1 MSITR
6 DMLKKS
12 YTHVKELQGLQGV
25 AVRKLGTKEAVEKAF
40 QDFFDEYADRK
51 YLVKDEKLNKTI
63 NDLSEINKKILEEN
77 CKLNTK
83 NHDLESIVL
92 DKNAIISEM
101 KTENNK
107 LRTQLQE
114 SDKKEMKLNEDIEEL
129 CKLNDSLLDKIKKL
143 SPKWWEFWKW

>member
-40 QDFFDEYADRK
+40 QDLFDEYADRK

-63 NDLSEINKKILEEN
+63 NDLSEINKKILEESGSFGN
-77 CKLNTK
+77 GRKSN
-83 NHDLESIVL
+83 SI
-92 DKNAIISEM
+92 
-101 KTENNK
+101 
-107 LRTQLQE
+107 
-114 SDKKEMKLNEDIEEL
+114 
-129 CKLNDSLLDKIKKL
+129 CYY
-143 SPKWWEFWKW
+143 